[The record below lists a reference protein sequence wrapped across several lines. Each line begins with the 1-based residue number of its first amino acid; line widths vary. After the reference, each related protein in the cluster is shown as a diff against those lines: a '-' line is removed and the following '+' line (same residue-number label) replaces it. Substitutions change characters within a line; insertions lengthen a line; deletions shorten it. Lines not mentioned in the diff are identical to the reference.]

1 MLNEIRGELKSS
13 ELIFINAYCAKNNEV
28 KSTLI
33 KLAVEKQLDSITHLS
48 FGPDYLIKLNPNMIM
63 TFLKHLSDRIYK
75 EIALE
80 KILNVCPGLIDCW
93 LMLGSIQ
100 NIKKAHK
107 SLEKVLEL
115 DPTNSEA
122 HLMIAN
128 LLIKQVNC
136 FFLAIIIIIFLCVY
150 IIPKNVKNKLLKYHI
165 FFLRVNLQMLLKA

>member
-13 ELIFINAYCAKNNEV
+13 ELIFLNAYCTKNNEV

-33 KLAVEKQLDSITHLS
+33 KLAVEKQFDSITHLS
-48 FGPDYLIKLNPNMIM
+48 FGPEYLIKLNPNMIM
-63 TFLKHLSDRIYK
+63 TFLKHLSDSTYK

-80 KILNVCPGLIDCW
+80 KILNICPGLIDCL
-93 LMLGSIQ
+93 LMLGNIQ

-136 FFLAIIIIIFLCVY
+136 FFFFLYYYYTFFFINC
-150 IIPKNVKNKLLKYHI
+150 IPKKVIKSC
-165 FFLRVNLQMLLKA
+165 